1 MAPHLA
7 TELDDP
13 NDCLYRGTL
22 IEMVRLA
29 MPAFQVPPRALEII
43 SALRARLAMHDRP
56 ADAEL
61 FALASELEF
70 WLEVTF

>member
-7 TELDDP
+7 KELGKP
-13 NDCLYRGTL
+13 EDCLYRCTL
-22 IEMVRLA
+22 SEMVKPEI
-29 MPAFQVPPRALEII
+29 PAFQVPARALEII
-43 SALRARLAMHDRP
+43 FALRARLAIHGIPGD
-56 ADAEL
+56 ADL

>member
-7 TELDDP
+7 KELDEP
-13 NDCLYRGTL
+13 NKCLYRSTL
-22 IEMVRLA
+22 FDMVRLA
-29 MPAFQVPPRALEII
+29 MPAFEAPPRALEII
-43 SALRARLAMHDRP
+43 SALRARLAIHDRP
-56 ADAEL
+56 GDAEL